1 MSDVNVPD
9 RARGFGRLGTAAA
22 WISAAACLPY
32 LALKVAWTLGM
43 PVGIADRSLLDDPA
57 WVAGNALMGVIQLAG
72 LLLVLGLTRPWARR
86 VPAWLLLFPVWM
98 ATGMLFQ
105 VVVGAVLL
113 GLFSPMSK
121 ATSEGAGGIEPWV
134 YAVVYSAF
142 AVQGVALALAFACYV
157 RARWARLLGERTG
170 DVVGASADRVM
181 SDHES
186 RLPAMAQ
193 TVAGAVV
200 VVVAVFGYWAG
211 GGSFGLSGVEPSPSW
226 ALQVSRGAGAAV
238 AAAGLLG
245 LAGRWGYQTRFW
257 LPVAL
262 TWVGSGALFAFDGC
276 TLAINKLFLVFGA
289 NASEPVWSLFDTVL
303 VVKAVIGVSAAVVGV
318 LAVTAA
324 TRVTKKPDA
333 TRHRAVRPLHLTP
346 QQPL

>member
-43 PVGIADRSLLDDPA
+43 PVGIADPSLLDDPG

-142 AVQGVALALAFACYV
+142 AVQGVALALAFGCHV
-157 RARWARLLGERTG
+157 RARWGRLLGECTG
-170 DVVGASADRVM
+170 DIDASGDRVM
-181 SDHES
+181 AWRDGHV
-186 RLPAMAQ
+186 AVMAQ
-193 TVAGAVV
+193 AVAGVAV
-200 VVVAVFGYWAG
+200 VVVAVFAYWAG
-211 GGSFGLSGVEPSPSW
+211 GGSLGLSGVETNASW
-226 ALQVSRGAGAAV
+226 PLQVSRGAGAAV
-238 AAAGLLG
+238 AVVGLLG

-262 TWVGSGALFAFDGC
+262 TWVGSGALFAFDGF
-276 TLAINKLFLVFGA
+276 TLVINKLFLVFGA
-289 NASEPVWSLFDTVL
+289 DTSEPGWSLFDTAL
-303 VVKAVIGVSAAVVGV
+303 VIKALIGVSAAVVGAM
-318 LAVTAA
+318 AVTAA
-324 TRVTKKPDA
+324 TREAKRPRA
-333 TRHRAVRPLHLTP
+333 PRRHAARPLHVTP
-346 QQPL
+346 QRPL